1 MCQRAASEKVPSR
14 LGSAGRTVTVCGVV
28 RKRSFEKLMSEQRSK
43 ESEWVSLAGVKT
55 EGEGGP
61 GTTVPL

>member
-1 MCQRAASEKVPSR
+1 MPSR
-14 LGSAGRTVTVCGVV
+14 LASAGRTVTAYEVV
-28 RKRSFEKLMSEQRSK
+28 RKRNFEKLMSEQRSK